1 MEEKSNFVRKITPT
15 PSRDTQNYRIP
26 CSKCNKHLTKRVAA
40 GNKEKRPETN
50 FLPFPSDN
58 LQIYILNVDKENKIS
73 AMIMLK
79 LYLPIPFRY
88 GMGKYWSI
96 IQGTKDHL
104 PASKVVTWSTLPWLR
119 RCFSCLIYLCRY
131 IPKRWRAQTRVRNV
145 FTSSWDKRPFAGWSH
160 ILSSLHA
167 TKNNFLMCSY
177 IISTFIQKH
186 CLRATTWGSA
196 VQETLFWLS
205 TGIRHDYLVVSIF
218 TSADPCKRWPATSVG
233 M

>member
-1 MEEKSNFVRKITPT
+1 MEEKSYFVRKITPT
-15 PSRDTQNYRIP
+15 PNRDTQNCRIP
-26 CSKCNKHLTKRVAA
+26 CSKCNKHLTKKVAA
-40 GNKEKRPETN
+40 GNKEKRPATN

-145 FTSSWDKRPFAGWSH
+145 FTSSWDKRSRQALCGMISYSFKFARDKKTIFWCVVT
-160 ILSSLHA
+160 SSRH
-167 TKNNFLMCSY
+167 SY
-177 IISTFIQKH
+177 RNI
-186 CLRATTWGSA
+186 
-196 VQETLFWLS
+196 
-205 TGIRHDYLVVSIF
+205 VSVRPRE
-218 TSADPCKRWPATSVG
+218 DPQFRRPSFD
-233 M
+233 

>member
-1 MEEKSNFVRKITPT
+1 MSASVTQKIL
-15 PSRDTQNYRIP
+15 
-26 CSKCNKHLTKRVAA
+26 LTKWPPFSSLIHVAYLA
-40 GNKEKRPETN
+40 MRPWSTILSFLLDVIVFN
-50 FLPFPSDN
+50 NLPFKC
-58 LQIYILNVDKENKIS
+58 KEHV
-73 AMIMLK
+73 
-79 LYLPIPFRY
+79 
-88 GMGKYWSI
+88 SI
-96 IQGTKDHL
+96 RGTKDHL